1 MAQAKDLTLYDVEN
15 GFSLQ
20 RTTDPQFFTEWSE
33 ELPPLTDLEQQLLD
47 RVQSNYFSLIQRRPM
62 LESAVKMVVLSP
74 LLDLAGFYQLP
85 FEMVTE
91 ESVTISAVDDGEL
104 VQGRIDVLV
113 LQNQFWFLV
122 IESKRA
128 KFDVLEA
135 LPQALTYMIGS
146 PHPEKPIFGL
156 ITNGREII
164 LIKLTRQDAP
174 KYALS
179 KVFSILN
186 PGNDLYEALKVLKQ
200 LGELVLIS

>member
-1 MAQAKDLTLYDVEN
+1 MVQAKDLTLYDVEN
-15 GFSLQ
+15 RFSLQ

-128 KFDVLEA
+128 KFDALEA
-135 LPQALTYMIGS
+135 LPQALTYMMAS

-156 ITNGREII
+156 ITNGRFFIF
-164 LIKLTRQDAP
+164 IKLTRQKSS

-179 KVFSILN
+179 KAFSILN
-186 PGNDLYEALKVLKQ
+186 PGNDLYEVLKVLKK
-200 LGELVLIS
+200 LGELVVNP

>member
-1 MAQAKDLTLYDVEN
+1 MVQAKDLTLYDVEN
-15 GFSLQ
+15 RFSLQ

-91 ESVTISAVDDGEL
+91 ESVTISAIDDGEL

-128 KFDVLEA
+128 KFDALEA
-135 LPQALTYMIGS
+135 LPQALTYMMAS

-156 ITNGREII
+156 ITNGRFFIF
-164 LIKLTRQDAP
+164 IKLTRLESP

-179 KVFSILN
+179 KAFSILN
-186 PGNDLYEALKVLKQ
+186 PGNDLYEILKVLKK
-200 LGELVLIS
+200 LGELVVNP